1 MLVPV
6 GPAGPPWGA
15 QGPAGRR
22 GLCWASSLGPG
33 GGTGARR
40 HIRVVGASG
49 AGLWREAWPGA
60 VLSVLGSATGDRPGW
75 SDHPPP
81 ATAARHGSRHL
92 AHAAW
97 RPGLC
102 PPAFPARQGEPHLPH
117 TAEDP
122 GPGQERSVRV
132 PASPGDTLD
141 PDLRAGADRP
151 LTRPRRPDRS
161 PTLGPGLQDGSGSW
175 TPDPSRVCLRL
186 WPVAG
191 GCGAG
196 LSLRPAPS
204 PRGQRMAAPASSLAP
219 ATSASSSQAGAQTRS
234 PKSKGSWLSPKA
246 SAQQSTSTGFAVV
259 DRSRKNR
266 RRSTS

>member
-1 MLVPV
+1 MARGCSLS
-6 GPAGPPWGA
+6 A
-15 QGPAGRR
+15 
-22 GLCWASSLGPG
+22 GLCYRRQ
-33 GGTGARR
+33 ARLVR
-40 HIRVVGASG
+40 
-49 AGLWREAWPGA
+49 
-60 VLSVLGSATGDRPGW
+60 
-75 SDHPPP
+75 PPP
-81 ATAARHGSRHL
+81 ASHGCQAREQTLSTRGVE
-92 AHAAW
+92 
-97 RPGLC
+97 
-102 PPAFPARQGEPHLPH
+102 ARQGEPHLPH

-151 LTRPRRPDRS
+151 LTRPRRPVRS

-219 ATSASSSQAGAQTRS
+219 ATSASSSQAWAQIRS